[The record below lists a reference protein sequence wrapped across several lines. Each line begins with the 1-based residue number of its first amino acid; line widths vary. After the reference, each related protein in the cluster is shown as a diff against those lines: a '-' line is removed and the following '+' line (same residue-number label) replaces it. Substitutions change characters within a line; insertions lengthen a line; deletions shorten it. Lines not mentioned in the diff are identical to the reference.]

1 MTPDVA
7 SYILSG
13 PSRAGIGRPF
23 DGVSTRL
30 LFLYVVTAN
39 AVLAL
44 ALARPLARL
53 LPMPYRERHAF
64 WLFAMIIAAIP
75 GLGLPIALFVAAGIT
90 RFTSHAAAPEPQTLG
105 LPAFGAEMRGRQR
118 HMGAGGAWAIL
129 RSRDA
134 GVARGVRALLALD
147 PHLSRQT
154 SPLVRSALRH
164 PEEDLRLLAYGL
176 LDRREGDL
184 SQAISEALTQRQ
196 SPEAKDDK
204 GLLEKRLAF
213 LYWELLYQDLSRD
226 HLRQHAIRRAQTHAL
241 AALKRR
247 PNDATLHVLM
257 GRIAMLEGHYL
268 AARTHCERALDLNAA
283 PGQVLPYLAETRFRL
298 GDFAALK
305 SLARDYPSLRD
316 VPTIGPVVR
325 FWSATP

>member
-1 MTPDVA
+1 MTPDIA
-7 SYILSG
+7 SYVLSHA
-13 PSRAGIGRPF
+13 SRAGVGRPF
-23 DGVSTRL
+23 DDLPTRL
-30 LFLYVVTAN
+30 LFLYIVIAN
-39 AVLAL
+39 GVLAL
-44 ALARPLARL
+44 GLARPMAHL
-53 LPMPYRERHAF
+53 LPPSYREHQAS
-64 WLFAMIIAAIP
+64 WLLAVIIAAIP
-75 GLGLPIALFVAAGIT
+75 GLGLLIALFIAAGIT
-90 RFTSHAAAPEPQTLG
+90 RLASHSSLPEPQTLG

-129 RSRDA
+129 RAKDA
-134 GVARGVRALLALD
+134 GVARGVRALLSLD
-147 PHLSRQT
+147 PRLSRQT

-176 LDRREGDL
+176 LDRREGNL
-184 SQAISEALTQRQ
+184 SEAISEALTRRQ
-196 SPEAKDDK
+196 SPGPQDDE

-247 PNDATLHVLM
+247 PNDPTLHVLM

-283 PGQVLPYLAETRFRL
+283 PGQILPYLAETRFRL

-305 SLARDYPSLRD
+305 LLARDYPSLCD

-325 FWSATP
+325 FWNATP